1 MKRIKLIKEE
11 LEKYKASF
19 STEEYNQ
26 LNSAVTSVTSS
37 LNKQVEMLE
46 VLQKESGKDKST
58 LEENTKAAETQFLDA
73 KEKVSAFES
82 KYDIQM

>member
-1 MKRIKLIKEE
+1 
-11 LEKYKASF
+11 
-19 STEEYNQ
+19 

-73 KEKVSAFES
+73 KEKVSTFES

>member
-46 VLQKESGKDKST
+46 DYKKIESDLGINS
-58 LEENTKAAETQFLDA
+58 
-73 KEKVSAFES
+73 VCSAS
-82 KYDIQM
+82 LAQ